1 MLLYIAKMPNHSN
14 LFFLTD
20 YICKIQHFQM
30 SSFQSGVFE
39 FGVKVDSG
47 GPSSEQQA
55 QEGPLI
61 PSTRAAHQAE
71 RFNTSH
77 S

>member
-1 MLLYIAKMPNHSN
+1 
-14 LFFLTD
+14 
-20 YICKIQHFQM
+20 M

-47 GPSSEQQA
+47 GPSREQQA
-55 QEGPLI
+55 REGPLI
-61 PSTRAAHQAE
+61 ASTRAAHQAE